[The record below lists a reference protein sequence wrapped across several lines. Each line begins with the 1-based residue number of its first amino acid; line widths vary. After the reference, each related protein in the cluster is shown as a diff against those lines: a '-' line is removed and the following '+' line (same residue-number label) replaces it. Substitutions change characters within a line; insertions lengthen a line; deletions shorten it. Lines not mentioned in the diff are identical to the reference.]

1 MKIKTCLLGAVLL
14 CGSWSVVAQDAKA
27 VMEEAAK
34 ASQQAVELVKGP
46 ADKEWKINGVMG
58 LNATATG
65 MWNWAAGGNNN
76 ANGVLFGNVSLL
88 YRKDKLAWETN
99 LDTEIGAMYMA
110 GTKYTWRKSSDKINF
125 ATKLGYEFA
134 PKWYATAL
142 GSFKSQYIKG
152 YDYTLVGGTET
163 ETYISNWLSL
173 SYSDLSLGIDW
184 KPNEIFSVYL
194 SPVAGRISTATD
206 AALRA
211 KYGVDLDK
219 TNRSAF
225 GLAFK
230 GGVNYARI
238 ENLKVISTLGLFT
251 PYNKDFGNF
260 DVDWDVA
267 VSYQFLKVLNVTLS
281 TSLKYY
287 DKVLI
292 ADQTGY
298 LAPRVQFKTV
308 LGVGVGYSF

>member
-1 MKIKTCLLGAVLL
+1 MKIKIGLLAAALV
-14 CGSWSVVAQDAKA
+14 CGSLSVVAQDAKA
-27 VMEEAAK
+27 VMEEAIK
-34 ASQQAVELVKGP
+34 GSQQAVALVKGP
-46 ADKEWKINGVMG
+46 AEKEWKINGVMG

-76 ANGVLFGNVSLL
+76 ANGVVFANVSLL
-88 YRKDKLAWETN
+88 YRKNKLAWESN
-99 LDTEIGAMYMA
+99 LDTELGAMYME
-110 GTKYTWRKSSDKINF
+110 GTAYDWRKSSDKLNF
-125 ATKLGYEFA
+125 STKVGYEFM

-152 YDYTLVGGTET
+152 YDYTLVGGVET
-163 ETYISNWLSL
+163 ETYISNWLSP

-298 LAPRVQFKTV
+298 LATRVQFKTV